1 VGASWESEWG
11 LERLLGEWRIE
22 REIPGQGSM
31 SGIASFV
38 VAGDSGVLYRESGE
52 VRLHDGTRLRGE
64 QCYFYKAITN
74 GFAVYFHD
82 SAELFERVTFLGG
95 EGEAWV
101 GRAEHLC
108 KSDVYAS
115 RYVFYGDGTFEIRHA
130 VRGPRKDYSI
140 QTRYQ
145 R

>member
-1 VGASWESEWG
+1 
-11 LERLLGEWRIE
+11 
-22 REIPGQGSM
+22 M

-38 VAGDSGVLYRESGE
+38 MTEEGGLLYREAGE
-52 VRLHDGTRLRGE
+52 VRFHDGTRLRGE
-64 QCYFYKAITN
+64 QRYFYEAITN
-74 GFAVYFHD
+74 GFAVYFYD
-82 SAELFERVTFLGG
+82 SSELFERVTFLEV

-108 KSDVYAS
+108 KADVYAS

>member
-1 VGASWESEWG
+1 
-11 LERLLGEWRIE
+11 
-22 REIPGQGSM
+22 M

-38 VAGDSGVLYRESGE
+38 VAGEGGLLYRESGE

-64 QCYFYKAITN
+64 QCYFYKAIAN
-74 GFAVYFHD
+74 GFAVYFRD
-82 SAELFERVTFLGG
+82 SAELFQRVTFST
-95 EGEAWV
+95 
-101 GRAEHLC
+101 AENGVWAGQAKHLC
-108 KSDVYAS
+108 KADVYAS
-115 RYVFYGDGTFEIRHA
+115 RYVFYGNGTFEVRHA